1 MIFGD
6 KSLDLTKPQLMAV
19 LNVTP
24 DSFSDGGQLLGEKG
38 HDWDVLYRRVEH
50 MLQAGASI
58 IDVGGESTRPGA
70 ALVSEAEE
78 MQRVLPAIE
87 NIPMSI
93 EMGEWVIENIR
104 ARFDTVV
111 SVDTSTPAL
120 ITASAD
126 AGVGL
131 INDVRALARNGAMQA
146 AVNTGLPVCLMH
158 MQGKP
163 ETMQKAP
170 QYDNV
175 ADSVAAYLNQQV
187 GRYVAAGGSKT
198 KVILDPGFGFGKSF
212 EHNVSL
218 FKQLSA
224 LCTLGYPLLVGVSR
238 KQMIGTIIDKPPRQR
253 AVASAVA
260 AALAVQHGASIVR
273 VHDVQETHDAI
284 KTLEILGD

>member
-78 MQRVLPAIE
+78 MQRVLPA
-87 NIPMSI
+87 
-93 EMGEWVIENIR
+93 IENIR